1 MLEYRAARSGRTFLK
16 AGRCGPTGRVCS
28 ACGAQDG
35 PGPLHVRVWT
45 CRACGAVLDREVNAA
60 VDVARAAGPAV
71 PARGA
76 QAGRA
81 FRPGAARRG
90 GNPPDTAATGDAD
103 VKGCAA
109 VPPGARR
116 SPPRTAGSRPPYRR
130 RTPGG
135 RR

>member
-90 GNPPDTAATGDAD
+90 GNPPDTAATGDAVD
-103 VKGCAA
+103 GNRRPSGRRGCQ
-109 VPPGARR
+109 R
-116 SPPRTAGSRPPYRR
+116 SPRPTAGR
-130 RTPGG
+130 RTPAAP
-135 RR
+135 RRW